1 MEWDSS
7 FIEGIRKKRNREREL
22 APEMAKR
29 QDNLLRLTSRS
40 LYGEK
45 VHYALELIQNAE
57 DCQSSSINFIFD
69 QDKVTIKNDGEV
81 FTPDDVEAICSVD
94 PEERRTR

>member
-7 FIEGIRKKRNREREL
+7 FIEGIRNKRDKEREL

-29 QDNLLRLTSRS
+29 QDNLLMLISKS

-45 VHYALELIQNAE
+45 VHYALELVP
-57 DCQSSSINFIFD
+57 
-69 QDKVTIKNDGEV
+69 K
-81 FTPDDVEAICSVD
+81 
-94 PEERRTR
+94 R